1 MMLGPSFSVVAA
13 LKVAP
18 SSASGVPVLSRI
30 CTPTLV
36 ALPAAEF
43 CRARTVV
50 LLLSMAVPAKATDA
64 LVATVVSQS
73 SSWMLKP
80 TAELVLPAV
89 ASFQIVQQEVGSQSK
104 SDSVT

>member
-73 SSWMLKP
+73 SSWMLETDGRTGAP
-80 TAELVLPAV
+80 RRGQFRGTHLA
-89 ASFQIVQQEVGSQSK
+89 
-104 SDSVT
+104 

>member
-1 MMLGPSFSVVAA
+1 MLGPSFSVVAA

-43 CRARTVV
+43 CRGQNGGIAAVDGRTGEGDGRFGGYRSVAIIQLDV
-50 LLLSMAVPAKATDA
+50 ETDGRTGA
-64 LVATVVSQS
+64 PRRGQFRGTHR
-73 SSWMLKP
+73 P
-80 TAELVLPAV
+80 N
-89 ASFQIVQQEVGSQSK
+89 
-104 SDSVT
+104 